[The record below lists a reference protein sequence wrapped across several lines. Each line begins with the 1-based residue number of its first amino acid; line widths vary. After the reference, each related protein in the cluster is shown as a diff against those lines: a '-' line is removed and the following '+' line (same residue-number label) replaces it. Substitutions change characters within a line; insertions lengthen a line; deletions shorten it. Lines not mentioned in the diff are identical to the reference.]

1 MSDKSYKIIDNVLEK
16 NTFLELKNVFE
27 DERFPWHFVKNLNEF
42 VKETDLSC
50 YFINM
55 IYRDR
60 EKEGVNDFQVS
71 HFFKVMFP
79 LLNIIQPKQL
89 IRIKANLYPRTQ
101 NIEYHPQHTDYDFPH
116 NGAMFYIN
124 SNDGKT
130 VINNG
135 EVEIESIANRLVIF
149 NSALP
154 HNSTSTTNQ
163 KARINLNINYI

>member
-1 MSDKSYKIIDNVLEK
+1 MENKSYKIIDNVLDK
-16 NTFLELKNVFE
+16 KTFLEFKNVFQ
-27 DERFPWHFVKNLNEF
+27 DNRFPWYFIKDVNDN

-55 IYRDR
+55 IYRDSNDDFH
-60 EKEGVNDFQVS
+60 VN
-71 HFFKVMFP
+71 HFFKAMFP
-79 LLNIIQPKQL
+79 LLNIIQPKKL
-89 IRIKANLYPRTQ
+89 LRIKANLYPRTQ
-101 NIEYHPQHTDYDFPH
+101 TIEYHPPHTDYDFPH

-135 EVEIESIANRLVIF
+135 EVEIESIENRLVLF
-149 NSALP
+149 NSAIP